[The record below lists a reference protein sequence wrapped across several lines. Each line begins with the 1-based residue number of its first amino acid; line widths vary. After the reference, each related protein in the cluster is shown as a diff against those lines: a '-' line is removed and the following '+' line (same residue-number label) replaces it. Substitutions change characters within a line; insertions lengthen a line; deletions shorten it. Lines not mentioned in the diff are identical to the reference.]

1 MVTNSE
7 ARADLALVV
16 VTLLAAAGWIFS
28 KEALQAFEPLT
39 FVALRFVSA
48 GLVLGMLAGSSLGQ
62 MSLAQWRRALLL
74 GLCFGTA
81 MVFWILGLQHASH
94 IGVGAFLTSLGVV
107 LVPVV
112 AMLFGDALPASTRYS
127 LPLAAAGLALLSL
140 DGELHIGWG
149 EGAFILAAA
158 LFALTFVMN
167 SRAAARLPVLPLTAI
182 QLVMVGLVSAP
193 LAWLFEDHHGAVG
206 LDALGWLLASILIAT
221 SMRFLLQT
229 WAQGKTAASSAA
241 VIMVLEPVWTAILAI
256 LWFDESMTLVQVLG
270 CGLIFS
276 ALLASRW
283 NALRSM
289 LASLS

>member
-1 MVTNSE
+1 MVTNTE

-28 KEALQAFEPLT
+28 KEALQAFPPLT
-39 FVALRFVSA
+39 FVAMRFVSA
-48 GLVLGMLAGSSLGQ
+48 GVLLGLFAGPSLRA
-62 MSLAQWRRALLL
+62 MTLEQWKRALIL
-74 GLCFGTA
+74 GLCFGSA

-112 AMLFGDALPASTRYS
+112 AMFFGDRLPPSSRFS
-127 LPLAAAGLALLSL
+127 IPLAAAGLALLSL
-140 DGELHIGWG
+140 DGEFKLGWG
-149 EGAFILAAA
+149 ESAFVAAA
-158 LFALTFVMN
+158 VLFALTFVMN
-167 SRAAARLPVLPLTAI
+167 SRAAARLPVLPLTSI
-182 QLVMVGLVSAP
+182 QLVMVGLVSLP
-193 LAWLFEDHHGAVG
+193 LAWIFEDHDLHPDLA
-206 LDALGWLLASILIAT
+206 AWGWLLASILIAT
-221 SMRFLLQT
+221 SLRFLLQT

-256 LWFDESMTLVQVLG
+256 LWFDEAMTLVQILG

-289 LASLS
+289 LMG